1 MKQRQGGAEREG
13 GGADRIG
20 GEEVERGR
28 KSEGDERLV
37 EVAGAVLQVPRIRER
52 APVAARTSEF
62 RTKPRRTGERRIH
75 REGGSGGAHLMPACD
90 GGGCRYCD
98 EACIEKEYVSRVVGE
113 REDAGSGGVGGLGFY
128 PEVEARRRGHPRRAR
143 GVREGERSG
152 S

>member
-37 EVAGAVLQVPRIRER
+37 EVAGAVLQISRIRKR

-62 RTKPRRTGERRIH
+62 RTKPPRTRERCIH
-75 REGGSGGAHLMPACD
+75 REGERDGAHLMPACD

-98 EACIEKEYVSRVVGE
+98 EVCIEKEDVSRLVGE
-113 REDAGSGGVGGLGFY
+113 NGGRRIWGVG
-128 PEVEARRRGHPRRAR
+128 ARVLPGDRSAPTRTSAASE